1 MGAAL
6 ASPAGGA
13 LALAGETNGI
23 ATDGAAVHMFATGTF
38 ATGPTL
44 GAAIVTVLASTDRAG
59 SHTALCTVDLHTRAA
74 LADAVIA
81 GDMPVSI
88 QSD

>member
-1 MGAAL
+1 MLAA
-6 ASPAGGA
+6 GA
-13 LALAGETNGI
+13 LA
-23 ATDGAAVHMFATGTF
+23 
-38 ATGPTL
+38 TGPAL

-74 LADAVIA
+74 LANAVIA

-88 QSD
+88 QSDQRGLLSTTEAFGSLQGSVVEIA